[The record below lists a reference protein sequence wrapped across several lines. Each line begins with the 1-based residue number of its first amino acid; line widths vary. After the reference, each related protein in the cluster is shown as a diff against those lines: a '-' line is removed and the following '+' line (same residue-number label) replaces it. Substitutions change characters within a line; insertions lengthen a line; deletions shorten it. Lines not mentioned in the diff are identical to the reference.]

1 MIMLLPIKYPFL
13 RQAYKHVIG
22 FVYLFA
28 WQQLFFLLYFW
39 NRTFNL
45 EGWSTFASLWHAVPL
60 SLSTACYLSALYLPF
75 FFTFSLWKENNVWKG
90 LWKGLSA
97 ILITLTTIIFCV
109 DIVVYEEMGIKLNY
123 KILFHLQNPV
133 EVITSVSTKTWL
145 IGIMCISVF
154 SHWFYHRFEKRTFKQ
169 LYENETRTLAP
180 FSYLRNGLE
189 IVLVL
194 GLLFLGI
201 RGGWRPIPINESN
214 VYYSN
219 KQVLNDAAVNPSW
232 TLMHSYLNNIQAGD
246 KNPYQFMEDGTAA
259 AIVDSLYQV
268 NDNDSCKTLFGVNKP
283 NIALLILEGWSANVV
298 ESCGGDAGLT
308 RNFDVLSK
316 EGLLFTQAYCSGHTS
331 DQGVPAVLSGFPA
344 QPITTILANNS
355 KYPHLP
361 CINRDLKQMGYR
373 SSFLF
378 GGQLTYGNIKSYL
391 YYEGFDEIKEQ
402 DNFNAPSELVGK
414 LGIHDEFMFK
424 AWGEQMAKE
433 PQPFL
438 SVLFTASTHSP
449 FDGKY
454 PRRINGGGEEHEY
467 INSIYYADSCLGAF
481 FNWAKLQTW
490 YANTIFVIVADHGH
504 HSPREHD
511 YACLSHYQIPL
522 LICGGGLNKAYVGK
536 THVQVVSQTDIA
548 HTLLH
553 AAGLSSTSY
562 RWSKSLLNPKEP
574 FAFFDFYEGYGWVD
588 LNGGI
593 VWNKLAGE
601 KYTTDTY
608 PTGAT
613 KEKAQLKSRAHLQD
627 IFAKYLSY

>member
-1 MIMLLPIKYPFL
+1 MIMLFPIRYPFL

-22 FVYLFA
+22 FVYLFV

-45 EGWSTFASLWHAVPL
+45 ESWSTFNSLWHALPL
-60 SLSTACYLSALYLPF
+60 HLSTACYLTALYLPF
-75 FFTFSLWKENNVWKG
+75 FFTFSKWKDNEVWQG

-97 ILITLTTIIFCV
+97 IVITLTTIIFCV
-109 DIVVYEEMGIKLNY
+109 DIVVYEEMGIKLHY

-154 SHWFYHRFEKRTFKQ
+154 SHWFYRRFQKRTFES
-169 LYENETRTLAP
+169 LYKNETRSLAP
-180 FSYLRNGLE
+180 FNWLRNSLE
-189 IVLVL
+189 IILL
-194 GLLFLGI
+194 IGLLFLGI

-214 VYYSN
+214 VYYSS

-232 TLMHSYLNNIQAGD
+232 TLMHSYLNNKQAGD
-246 KNPYQFMEDGTAA
+246 KNPYQFMDDKTASQ
-259 AIVDSLYQV
+259 IIDTFYTPNQY
-268 NDNDSCKTLFGVNKP
+268 DSCSTLFSVHKP
-283 NIALLILEGWSANVV
+283 NIAILILEGWSANVV
-298 ESCGGDAGLT
+298 ASCGGDAGLT
-308 RNFDVLSK
+308 SNFDALSK
-316 EGLLFTQAYCSGHTS
+316 EGMLFTQAYCSGHTS
-331 DQGVPAVLSGFPA
+331 DQGIPAILSGFPA
-344 QPITTILANNS
+344 QPITTILSNNS

-361 CINRDLKQMGYR
+361 CLNRDLKPLGYH

-391 YYEGFDEIKEQ
+391 YYEGFDEVKEQ
-402 DNFNAPSELVGK
+402 DNFDAPSELVGK
-414 LGIHDEFMFK
+414 LGIHDKYMFK
-424 AWGEQMAKE
+424 AWGNQLAKE
-433 PQPFL
+433 QQPFL

-454 PRRINGGGEEHEY
+454 IRRVNGGGDEHEY

-481 FNWAKLQTW
+481 FNWAKLQPW
-490 YANTIFVIVADHGH
+490 YSNTIFIIVADHGH

-511 YACLSHYQIPL
+511 YACVSHYQIPL
-522 LICGGGLNKAYVGK
+522 LICGGGLNKKYAGSI
-536 THVQVVSQTDIA
+536 HGQVVSQTDIA
-548 HTLLH
+548 HTILH
-553 AAGLSSTSY
+553 AANISSATY
-562 RWSKSLLNPKEP
+562 RWSKSLLNPKEA

-588 LNGGI
+588 GNGAL

-608 PTGAT
+608 NAGAI

-627 IFAKYLSY
+627 VFAKYLSY

>member
-1 MIMLLPIKYPFL
+1 MIVLLPIKYPFL

-75 FFTFSLWKENNVWKG
+75 FFTFSLWKENNIWKG
-90 LWKGLSA
+90 LWKGVSA

-154 SHWFYHRFEKRTFKQ
+154 SHWFYRRFEKRTFKQ
-169 LYENETRTLAP
+169 LYQNETSALAP
-180 FSYLRNGLE
+180 FSYLRNGVE
-189 IVLVL
+189 IVFVL

-246 KNPYQFMEDGTAA
+246 KNPYQFMEDGIAA

-268 NDNDSCKTLFGVNKP
+268 NENDSCKTLFGVNKP

-298 ESCGGDAGLT
+298 ESCGGDADLT
-308 RNFDVLSK
+308 RNFDALSK

-331 DQGVPAVLSGFPA
+331 DQGVPTIISGFPA

-355 KYPHLP
+355 KYPHLS
-361 CINRDLKQMGYR
+361 CINRDLKQIGYR

-402 DNFNAPSELVGK
+402 DNFNAPSVLVGK

-454 PRRINGGGEEHEY
+454 PRRITGGGEE
-467 INSIYYADSCLGAF
+467 N
-481 FNWAKLQTW
+481 
-490 YANTIFVIVADHGH
+490 
-504 HSPREHD
+504 
-511 YACLSHYQIPL
+511 
-522 LICGGGLNKAYVGK
+522 
-536 THVQVVSQTDIA
+536 
-548 HTLLH
+548 
-553 AAGLSSTSY
+553 
-562 RWSKSLLNPKEP
+562 
-574 FAFFDFYEGYGWVD
+574 
-588 LNGGI
+588 
-593 VWNKLAGE
+593 
-601 KYTTDTY
+601 
-608 PTGAT
+608 
-613 KEKAQLKSRAHLQD
+613 
-627 IFAKYLSY
+627 

>member
-1 MIMLLPIKYPFL
+1 MLFPIKYPFI

-39 NRTFNL
+39 NRTFNI
-45 EGWSTFASLWHAVPL
+45 EGWSTFGSLWHALPL
-60 SLSTACYLSALYLPF
+60 HLSTACYLSALYLPF
-75 FFTFSLWKENNVWKG
+75 FFTFSKWKDNTIWKG

-109 DIVVYEEMGIKLNY
+109 DIVVYEEMGIKLHY

-133 EVITSVSTKTWL
+133 EVVTSVSTKTWL

-154 SHWFYHRFEKRTFKQ
+154 SHWFYRKFHKRTFKL
-169 LYENETRTLAP
+169 LYEKDTRTISP
-180 FSYLRNGLE
+180 FSIVRNGIE
-189 IVLVL
+189 ISLL
-194 GLLFLGI
+194 IGLLFLGI

-232 TLMHSYLNNIQAGD
+232 TLMHSYLNNIEAGD
-246 KNPYQFMEDGTAA
+246 KNPYEFMKGETAST
-259 AIVDSLYQV
+259 IVDSLYRNYNQ
-268 NDNDSCKTLFGVNKP
+268 DSCTNLFSINKP

-298 ESCGGDAGLT
+298 ASCGGDAGLT
-308 RNFDVLSK
+308 PNFDALSK

-331 DQGVPAVLSGFPA
+331 DQGIPAILSGFPA
-344 QPITTILANNS
+344 QPITTIIANNS
-355 KYPHLP
+355 KYPHMP
-361 CINRDLKQMGYR
+361 CLNKDLKQIGYH

-391 YYEGFDEIKEQ
+391 YYEGFEEIKEQ
-402 DNFNAPSELVGK
+402 DNFNAPNELVGK
-414 LGIHDEFMFK
+414 LGIHDAFMFK
-424 AWGEQMAKE
+424 AWGEQLTKQQ
-433 PQPFL
+433 QPFL

-449 FDGKY
+449 FDGQY
-454 PRRINGGGEEHEY
+454 MRRISGGGEEHEY
-467 INSIYYADSCLGAF
+467 INSIYYADSCLGSF
-481 FNWAKLQTW
+481 FNWAKLQAW
-490 YANTIFVIVADHGH
+490 YSNTIFIIVADHGH
-504 HSPREHD
+504 HSLREHD
-511 YACLSHYQIPL
+511 YASVSHYQIPL

-536 THVQVVSQTDIA
+536 IHPQVVSQTDIA

-553 AAGLSSTSY
+553 ASKISSANY
-562 RWSKSLLNPKEP
+562 RWSKSLINAKEP

-588 LNGGI
+588 PNGSL
-593 VWNKLAGE
+593 VWNKLAGD

-608 PTGAT
+608 PASIS
-613 KEKAQLKSRAHLQD
+613 KEKAQLKSRAYLQD
-627 IFAKYLSY
+627 VFAKYLSY